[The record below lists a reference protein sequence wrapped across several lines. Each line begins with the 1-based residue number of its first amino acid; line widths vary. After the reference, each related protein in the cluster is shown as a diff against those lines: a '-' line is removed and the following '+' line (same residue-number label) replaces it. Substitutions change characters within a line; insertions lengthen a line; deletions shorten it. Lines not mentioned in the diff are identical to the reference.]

1 LIKIL
6 FFITIMIFSQH
17 HFLFA
22 EDNSS
27 YYNETQIK
35 RGMQLINEGRCN
47 DCHTPTI
54 ETSEGPV
61 PDDSRKLSGHPSDSE
76 IPDIPSVDHNSKEWF
91 DFVETLDSTVW
102 VGEWG
107 MSFSANLTPD
117 PTTGIGKWNEN
128 IFIEIMRSGQHVN
141 LKRGIKPPMPWQD
154 YSKLSNDDLISIFSY
169 LSTLKPVRNA
179 VPKPVTLP
187 QATNNH

>member
-1 LIKIL
+1 
-6 FFITIMIFSQH
+6 MIFSQH
-17 HFLFA
+17 HFLSA
-22 EDNSS
+22 GDNSS

-35 RGMQLINEGRCN
+35 RGMQLVNEGRCN

-54 ETSEGPV
+54 ESSEGPV
-61 PDDSRKLSGHPSDSE
+61 PDDNRKLSGHPSDSE
-76 IPDIPSVDHNSKEWF
+76 MPDMPSVDHNSKKWF

-117 PTTGIGKWNEN
+117 PATGIGKWNEN
-128 IFIEIMRSGQHVN
+128 VFIEIMRSGQHVN

-154 YSKLSNDDLISIFSY
+154 YSKLSDDDLISIFAY
-169 LSTLKPVRNA
+169 LYTLKPVRNPI
-179 VPKPVTLP
+179 PKPIPLP